1 MKVLQINC
9 VYNTGSTGK
18 IMQDIDHRL
27 QAQGIETVICY
38 GRGKNVSVP
47 GVYKTCGELYSKWNN
62 LTDVY

>member
-38 GRGKNVSVP
+38 GRGKNVSV
-47 GVYKTCGELYSKWNN
+47 
-62 LTDVY
+62 